1 MAMQI
6 ITNNK
11 PRELIYGYQLT
22 EKEKQDFDWLND
34 IDSEQFV
41 QYQGMI
47 IHIGEFVR
55 LSGDSK
61 EYKAGYHSVYGLNA
75 FCGVLVKLLDNDRVI
90 VGKVLC

>member
-1 MAMQI
+1 MKI
-6 ITNNK
+6 TTNNK
-11 PRELIYGYQLT
+11 PRALIYGYQLT

-55 LSGDSK
+55 LSDDS
-61 EYKAGYHSVYGLNA
+61 EESKAGWYGVHGLNA
-75 FCGVLVKLLDNDRVI
+75 FCGVLVKLIGNGRVV
-90 VGKVLC
+90 VGKVL

>member
-1 MAMQI
+1 MKI

-11 PRELIYGYQLT
+11 PRQLVYGYELT
-22 EKEKQDFDWLND
+22 SAQKSDFDYLED
-34 IDSEQFV
+34 EIDGERFV

-55 LSGDSK
+55 TSDNS
-61 EYKAGYHSVYGLNA
+61 EESKAGWQGVHALNA
-75 FCGVLVKLLDNDRVI
+75 FCGVLVKLIGNGRVV

>member
-1 MAMQI
+1 MKI

-11 PRELIYGYQLT
+11 PRQLVYGYELT

-47 IHIGEFVR
+47 IHIGEFMR
-55 LSGDSK
+55 LSGDCQES
-61 EYKAGYHSVYGLNA
+61 KAGWNGVYGLNA
-75 FCGVLVKLLDNDRVI
+75 FCGVLVKLLDNGRVV